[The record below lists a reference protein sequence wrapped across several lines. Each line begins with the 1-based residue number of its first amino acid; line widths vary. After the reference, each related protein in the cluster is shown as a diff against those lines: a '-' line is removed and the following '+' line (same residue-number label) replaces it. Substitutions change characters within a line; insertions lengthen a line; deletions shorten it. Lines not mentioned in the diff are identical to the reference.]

1 MPRVR
6 THRSKP
12 PAGFDL
18 VARTL
23 DEFEKKMRDA
33 VSDSHEGK
41 RKAETSGPVF
51 RLTSERS
58 RFNYDAFYKK
68 KEISRDLYEWLL
80 RENYA
85 DAGLIARWK
94 KQG

>member
-1 MPRVR
+1 M
-6 THRSKP
+6 S
-12 PAGFDL
+12 A
-18 VARTL
+18 VAQKIFLLTVL
-23 DEFEKKMRDA
+23 A

-41 RKAETSGPVF
+41 RKAETSWPVF

-58 RFNYDAFYKK
+58 RFIYDAFYKK

-94 KQG
+94 KVCSLSVA